1 MSGSFTIAALQSAL
15 DAAQLRQQVYANN
28 IANANTPGYHRE
40 TVQFN
45 TLLQQAIAQAN
56 GSGTLSMLQNSP
68 SDLSA
73 SQTLQNVT
81 PVVTVDQNTAV
92 SSNGN
97 NVNLDAE
104 MSGLAMNQIDTAAM
118 VTELNDQF
126 ALLRTAILGS

>member
-45 TLLQQAIAQAN
+45 TLLLQAIAQAN

>member
-1 MSGSFTIAALQSAL
+1 MAALQSAL

-45 TLLQQAIAQAN
+45 TLLLQAIAQAN